1 MLMSHRTNSGYSEES
16 GGVPRRTRNVRFLQ
30 ADEKNPARN
39 KRTTT
44 ATTMDWHHH
53 QIKLSHQEE
62 IEASRGREGEEKR
75 RASGTYE
82 LRFGEGREPALVAFS
97 AAAGDGRI
105 SPSAE
110 EKNQQEESEC
120 LLIKGDGF
128 WSS

>member
-1 MLMSHRTNSGYSEES
+1 MECRDEPETSAFFKLMR
-16 GGVPRRTRNVRFLQ
+16 
-30 ADEKNPARN
+30 K
-39 KRTTT
+39 
-44 ATTMDWHHH
+44 
-53 QIKLSHQEE
+53 I
-62 IEASRGREGEEKR
+62 
-75 RASGTYE
+75 E